1 MVTPAQLFIK
11 KIILGIINFVKKN
24 WFVLILLSLSL
35 ILFCALVKDNI
46 EEPFDT
52 STGSIPPD
60 PTNPTM
66 TEGQLYGI
74 IPFEASVNLFN
85 KQEILTQF
93 NNIDNAPEPK
103 KEFTMTT
110 TSFNFTPSQGAENT
124 EEALNSFTNTSM
136 INSMATRL
144 GGVAAAT
151 AAFNSITG
159 NLASGANT
167 SGIVQGTVASAAA
180 ATAFQLAQEEATV
193 AAEDKAKEIA
203 TDRAK
208 QIGTKVKG
216 AITAA
221 GNATAAATAAAVAS
235 AKNFFRVVSPATAT
249 KVSEKVTSKVATKV
263 GPQVMRRLLTKIG
276 TKIGMILTGRIVI
289 MQVIA
294 ASLASTVVG
303 VLPAAIIQAISTICM
318 AINATVSVAMAGA
331 LMGNPPTCPAGYQRL
346 DENIP
351 QNVNDGLA
359 LVPIVGDVLGM
370 IGPNICASNSC
381 PPGMQEDAGLCYP
394 PCDQGY
400 NGIGPVCWSGTK
412 DIGVGVLKSCPP
424 GWTDIGLICSGPGL
438 AAIGKFDNDSRLVC
452 PSHKPNAIDGLCYAN
467 CDYTPAYTVTTKLP
481 RYIRPRNMSKSNLA
495 WNRLQS
501 LKNLITNNPATLSDL
516 NTVLPP
522 LLAKMYDVGAGN
534 NPTMFNYYNNITSY
548 NGNLAQINSQ
558 IESTKYTTFIG
569 FGQISSNMILNSNQK
584 NFFNTWTGLL
594 NNKYNTL
601 LSEDKKAVP
610 GPTVP
615 YIANPEVPVP
625 PFTELAPIQPPQYS
639 GTMQVCT
646 GNPNQWVPGTP
657 GIPAVPAKPAEPAIP
672 AQPFVPGALAIPAIP
687 AVPAIPGTTTYPTF
701 QLPIPPGYD
710 FDTTQNRYVPNPAFT
725 TMRFATVVGYMNG
738 ATPVFGP
745 VTIGGRAGTP
755 AVPAVP
761 ARASIQPR
769 AAIPAKPAVPAVP
782 AVPGTPGYY
791 VNTQVCQ
798 TVPKPNPLYNLQ
810 QHQTDYAAWLA
821 RKNNT
826 PPPTSTPESAIP
838 TWDQVINYPAQYP
851 AAHVPGMPYLC
862 GGRRG
867 LSYGRGAGKPKLNL
881 VSATASTPLPPPPPA
896 QTADAFA
903 NSSNFKCNSN
913 YKLPS
918 SLEQMCRF
926 YYIAARAHAANEA
939 TGTTAT
945 FTYIRSITKIIASSE
960 RSCDVI
966 CQMATK
972 NIINIVQTST
982 QSTNQLS
989 SAAAVNI
996 SENTDRRF
1004 YFARVAALCNLAPNT
1019 NTPSKLSYKTVAC
1032 TNVGGFAQDAINIPA
1047 SDGSYGI
1054 SFTFV
1059 APTI

>member
-1 MVTPAQLFIK
+1 MMATPAQLFIK

-24 WFVLILLSLSL
+24 WFVLILLSLA
-35 ILFCALVKDNI
+35 IVLFCALLKDNI

-52 STGSIPPD
+52 TSGSIPPD
-60 PTNPTM
+60 PTNPSL

-110 TSFNFTPSQGAENT
+110 TSFNFTPSQASENT
-124 EEALNSFTNTSM
+124 EATLNSFTNTSM
-136 INSMATRL
+136 INAMATRL

-167 SGIVQGTVASAAA
+167 SGIVAGTVSSAAA
-180 ATAFQLAQEEATV
+180 ASAFQIAQEEATT

-203 TDRAK
+203 TERAK

-216 AITAA
+216 AVAAA
-221 GNATAAATAAAVAS
+221 GNATAAAAAAAAAS

-276 TKIGMILTGRIVI
+276 TKIGAILTGRIVI
-289 MQVIA
+289 MQVIS

-303 VLPAAIIQAISTICM
+303 VLPAAIIQALSTICM
-318 AINATVSVAMAGA
+318 AISATVSVAMAGA

-351 QNVNDGLA
+351 QNINDGLA

-370 IGPNICASNSC
+370 IGPNVCASNSC
-381 PPGMQEDAGLCYP
+381 PPGTQEDAGLCYP

-400 NGIGPVCWSGTK
+400 NGVGPVCWSGTK
-412 DIGVGVLKSCPP
+412 DIGAGVLKSCPS
-424 GWTDIGLICSGPGL
+424 GWTDIGLICSGPNL

-452 PSHKPNAIDGLCYAN
+452 PSNKPNSIDGLCYAN
-467 CDYTPAYTVTTKLP
+467 CDFTPAYTVTTKLP
-481 RYIRPRNMSKSNLA
+481 RYIRGPNTVKINALSKQLQAIRNLVTQPTVS
-495 WNRLQS
+495 
-501 LKNLITNNPATLSDL
+501 LSDL
-516 NTVLPP
+516 WIVYWATHGYDGTGTGNQD
-522 LLAKMYDVGAGN
+522 LLWNLDDA
-534 NPTMFNYYNNITSY
+534 PTGT
-548 NGNLAQINSQ
+548 LAQYNSL
-558 IESTKYTTFIG
+558 ILLEG
-569 FGQISSNMILNSNQK
+569 GQKIAPSMILTPTQK
-584 NFFNTWTGLL
+584 TFFN
-594 NNKYNTL
+594 NNLSTFLTRYNTAIA
-601 LSEDKKAVP
+601 EKPAANAAYIQNPKVP
-610 GPTVP
+610 
-615 YIANPEVPVP
+615 IP

-646 GNPNQWVPGTP
+646 GNPNQWIPGTP
-657 GIPAVPAKPAEPAIP
+657 AIPAQPAKPAEPAIP
-672 AQPFVPGALAIPAIP
+672 AQPAQPFIPGALAIPAIP

-701 QLPIPPGYD
+701 QLPVPPGYNW
-710 FDTTQNRYVPNPAFT
+710 TAQTGYVPNSAYT
-725 TMRFATVVGYMNG
+725 TMRFVTAVGYMNG

-769 AAIPAKPAVPAVP
+769 AAIPAVPAKPAVPAIPAIP
-782 AVPGTPGYY
+782 AVPGYY
-791 VNTQVCQ
+791 INTQVCQ
-798 TVPKPNPLYNLQ
+798 TVPKPNPLYNEK

-826 PPPTSTPESAIP
+826 PPPSTTPESTIP
-838 TWDQVINYPAQYP
+838 TWDQVTNYPAQYP
-851 AAHVPGMPYLC
+851 SAHVPGMPYLC

-903 NSSNFKCNSN
+903 GVSNFKCNSN

-918 SLEQMCRF
+918 ALQQMCSF

-989 SAAAVNI
+989 SAAAVI
-996 SENTDRRF
+996 VSENTDRRF
-1004 YFARVAALCNLAPNT
+1004 YFARVAALCNLAPNN

-1047 SDGSYGI
+1047 SDASYNV

-1059 APTI
+1059 NPTI